1 MIENGSLMTSRFV
14 SSLVL
19 PSDYDGEITWFVFR
33 GHDLIVRDP
42 NDGSFVEIPVVRQ
55 LSELGIETIRSQVLG
70 HIDGRPVCSAE
81 IDSEADLPPGYVA
94 YSLRRLFGRMEQ
106 AVFDIAGMAYQVQY
120 WDKTHQVCS
129 ACASALEY
137 RTGSRSKLCAKCQIE
152 YFPKV
157 APAMI
162 VLVED
167 GDTLLMARQ
176 SRMPQGMYALVAGF
190 LEPGET
196 LEECVAREVME
207 ETGIEVDDIRYFAS
221 QPWPFPHQ
229 IMVAFFARKCGG
241 ELRVDTVELEDAQ
254 FFHRDNL
261 PMLPPP
267 ISVARKLIDAWLA
280 RKRT

>member
-1 MIENGSLMTSRFV
+1 MPPRFV
-14 SSLVL
+14 PSLAL
-19 PSDYDGEITWFVFR
+19 PPGYDGEITWFVFR
-33 GHDLIVRDP
+33 GHDLVVRDP
-42 NDGSFVEIPVVRQ
+42 NDGSFVDVPVLRQ
-55 LSELGIETIRSQVLG
+55 VSELGVEAIRSQVLG
-70 HIDGRPVCSAE
+70 HFDGRPVCSAE
-81 IDSEADLPPGYVA
+81 IDVSVELPPGFVT

-106 AVFDIAGMAYQVQY
+106 AVFDVAGTAYQVQY
-120 WDKTHQVCS
+120 WDKTHQVCG
-129 ACASALEY
+129 ACANVLEY
-137 RTGSRSKLCAKCQIE
+137 RPDSRSKLCTKCKID

-167 GDTLLMARQ
+167 GDTLLMARH
-176 SRMPQGMYALVAGF
+176 SRLPPGMYALVAGF

-196 LEECVAREVME
+196 LEECVAREVRE

-241 ELRVDTVELEDAQ
+241 ELRVQTEELEDAR
-254 FFHRDNL
+254 FFHRNDL

-267 ISVARKLIDAWLA
+267 ISVARKLIDAWLDG
-280 RKRT
+280 KK

>member
-1 MIENGSLMTSRFV
+1 MTSRFV
-14 SSLVL
+14 PSLVV

-42 NDGSFVEIPVVRQ
+42 DDGAFVEIPVARQ
-55 LSELGIETIRSQVLG
+55 LSDVGFDPIRSQVLG
-70 HIDGRPVCSAE
+70 HFDGRPVCSAE
-81 IDSEADLPPGYVA
+81 IDVAAELPPGFVA

-106 AVFDIAGMAYQVQY
+106 AVFDVAGTAYQVQY
-120 WDKTHQVCS
+120 WDKTHQVCG
-129 ACASALEY
+129 ACASVLEY
-137 RTGSRSKLCAKCQIE
+137 RPRSRSKVCTKCQID

-167 GDTLLMARQ
+167 GDTLLMARH
-176 SRMPQGMYALVAGF
+176 SRLPPGMYALVAGF

-229 IMVAFFARKCGG
+229 IMVAFFARKSGG
-241 ELRVDTVELEDAQ
+241 ELRVDTEELEDAR
-254 FFHRDNL
+254 FFHRNAL

-267 ISVARKLIDAWLA
+267 ISVARKLIDAWLE
-280 RKRT
+280 RKK